1 MGLLTFSIVLPAPP
15 EKFIGLCSDYE
26 SLSKFIPGQLK
37 SVKIIE
43 SNSSQT
49 ITEEIIVFSTIIRNE
64 IHQKTLHH
72 IPHNNEMV
80 SEIISGP
87 AEGTIITV
95 KFTKIADG
103 TEISTS
109 IQLNLSLK
117 AKILSPILKKWYKRV
132 LTGIF
137 YKMNTM
143 VINNEES

>member
-1 MGLLTFSIVLPAPP
+1 MGLFTFSIVLPASP
-15 EKFIGLCSDYE
+15 EQFIGLCSDYE

-43 SNSSQT
+43 SNSTQT
-49 ITEEIIVFSTIIRNE
+49 ITEEIIVFSTIIKNE

-72 IPHNNEMV
+72 IPNNNEMV

-87 AEGTIITV
+87 AEGTIITL
-95 KFTKIADG
+95 KFTKIPDG
-103 TEISTS
+103 TEISVN

-117 AKILSPILKKWYKRV
+117 AKILSPILKKWYKLV

-143 VINNEES
+143 IIDKEES

>member
-1 MGLLTFSIVLPAPP
+1 LSRLEFSIILPASP
-15 EKFIGLCSDYE
+15 EKFIELCSDYE

-43 SNSSQT
+43 SNPTQT

-64 IHQKTLHH
+64 IHQKTLHY
-72 IPHNNEMV
+72 IPNNNEMV

-87 AEGTIITV
+87 AKGTIITL
-95 KFTKIADG
+95 KFTKIPDG
-103 TEISTS
+103 TEISVN

>member
-1 MGLLTFSIVLPAPP
+1 MGLLTFSLVLPSSP
-15 EKFIGLCSDYE
+15 EKFIELCSDYE

-43 SNSSQT
+43 SNSIQT

-72 IPHNNEMV
+72 IPNNNEMI

-87 AEGTIITV
+87 AEGTILTV
-95 KFTKIADG
+95 KFTKIPDG
-103 TEISTS
+103 TEISVN